1 MAKTSWKSIFISSL
15 GNILGWFDY
24 AIFGAFS
31 TIIAKN
37 FFPDGVEG
45 YFAQFCTYA
54 VFAVGFIG
62 RPIGGAVFGHIG
74 DVHGRKKV
82 LFASILLMAAST
94 AVIGMLPTY
103 SGIGVLSPVMLV
115 LMRLCQGLAIGG
127 EYTGSMVYAVEQ
139 ADKSRRGLS
148 GSFSEV
154 GCILGT
160 LLGGQ
165 LTVIALTSAIG
176 REALE
181 AWGWRIP
188 FLTGVLIA
196 IYAFHVKKNIQEPPT
211 TQPNK
216 SADTIP
222 LVMAFRSYWPQ
233 LLAAFFSTVFSG
245 MSFYIVLVFLPNH
258 MFSHDSLS
266 GANMAFIFSAITN
279 TIMLIFVSLFGHISD
294 KIGRKPIML
303 AGIIGVMLVCYPMME
318 LSKGG
323 FGYLYL
329 AFQAMFGISLA
340 AFYGPRSAFMSEAFP
355 RQIRVTAVSLV
366 VGLSQAIF
374 GGNTPF
380 IATYI
385 LSTTGNI
392 SYVAIMLISACL
404 LAILGV
410 CKLGALGAKP
420 LAKT

>member
-1 MAKTSWKSIFISSL
+1 L
-15 GNILGWFDY
+15 GNILEWFDY

-37 FFPDGVEG
+37 FFPNSAEE
-45 YFAQFCTYA
+45 YFAQFCAYA

-74 DVHGRKKV
+74 DVYGRKKV
-82 LFASILLMAAST
+82 LFASILLMAVST
-94 AVIGMLPTY
+94 AVMGILPTY
-103 SGIGVLSPVMLV
+103 SEIGVLSPIMLV

-127 EYTGSMVYAVEQ
+127 EYTGSMVYTVEQ
-139 ADKSRRGLS
+139 AAEGRKGLS
-148 GSFSEV
+148 GSFSEF
-154 GCILGT
+154 GCICGT

-165 LTVIALTSAIG
+165 LTVIILTSVIG

-188 FLTGVLIA
+188 FLTGILIA
-196 IYAFHVKKNIQEPPT
+196 IYAFYVKENIQESFT
-211 TQPNK
+211 AQSNK
-216 SADTIP
+216 RADKIP
-222 LVMAFRSYWPQ
+222 LVVAFQSYWPQ
-233 LLAAFFSTVFSG
+233 LLAAFFSTAFSG
-245 MSFYIVLVFLPNH
+245 VSFYIVLVFLPNH
-258 MFSHDSLS
+258 MFACDSLD

-279 TIMLIFVSLFGHISD
+279 TIMVLFVSLFGYISD
-294 KIGRKPIML
+294 KIGRKPIIL

-318 LSKGG
+318 LSKCG
-323 FGYLYL
+323 FSYLYL
-329 AFQAMFGISLA
+329 IFQALFGISLA

-355 RQIRVTAVSLV
+355 RQIRVTAVSLA

-385 LSTTGNI
+385 LSITGNI
-392 SYVAIMLISACL
+392 SYIAVMLISICL

-410 CKLGALGAKP
+410 YKLGASGSKS